1 MAVEIVTSELVV
13 PSEATPRR
21 ALWLSNLDLG
31 ARNGYSPTVYFFHA
45 PSGGGGL
52 PEPFFDVGVLRAALA
67 RALVPFYPF
76 AGRLGVGRGGR
87 AEIDCNAEGALFVV
101 ARSEAALDDFE
112 AGFTPSKAMR
122 DMFVPPY
129 DPAGAEAP
137 LLMLQ
142 VTFFRCGGVALGTA
156 MHHFVI
162 DGRSAFHFIQTW
174 ASIARGD
181 ASAIVPP
188 SLDRTPLR
196 ARSPPTVLFD
206 HSREYRLTATVS
218 PAPVASNTKSP
229 EYASAILRVTGAQA
243 AALRTRA
250 GAPRVSTF
258 RALVSHVWRC
268 ACSARALPHDA
279 ESRLYTM
286 VDMRARLAPPLPDA
300 YFGNAVVRTSAS
312 ARVGDLLSGAN
323 GLGFGA
329 RRLRAATAHGDE
341 YARSLVDH
349 LETADMAA
357 RGGGLPGTDLRV
369 ISWMGMPSHDADF
382 GWGEPALL
390 APALMYYAGFVYLM
404 SCPGK
409 AGDVA
414 VAVALEPHC
423 MARFKELFSEEMA
436 AAM

>member
-1 MAVEIVTSELVV
+1 M
-13 PSEATPRR
+13 
-21 ALWLSNLDLG
+21 
-31 ARNGYSPTVYFFHA
+31 RN
-45 PSGGGGL
+45 
-52 PEPFFDVGVLRAALA
+52 
-67 RALVPFYPF
+67 
-76 AGRLGVGRGGR
+76 
-87 AEIDCNAEGALFVV
+87 
-101 ARSEAALDDFE
+101 
-112 AGFTPSKAMR
+112 
-122 DMFVPPY
+122 MFVPPY
-129 DPAGAEAP
+129 DHAGADAP

-174 ASIARGD
+174 ASIARGGSTTSV
-181 ASAIVPP
+181 APP

-206 HSREYRLTATVS
+206 HSREYRLST
-218 PAPVASNTKSP
+218 PAPAVAVPKSSSSS

-243 AALRTRA
+243 TALRARSG
-250 GAPRVSTF
+250 GASTF

-286 VDMRARLAPPLPDA
+286 VDMRARLVPPLPDA

-312 ARVGDLLSGAN
+312 ARVGDLLSAAD

-329 RRLRAATAHGDE
+329 RRLRAATAHGDG
-341 YARSLVDH
+341 YARSVVDH
-349 LETADMAA
+349 LETADLAA

-382 GWGEPALL
+382 GWGEPVVL
-390 APALMYYAGFVYLM
+390 APALMYYAGFVYLL
-404 SCPGK
+404 SFPGK

-414 VAVALEPHC
+414 VAVALEPEC
-423 MARFKELFSEEMA
+423 MARFKQLFFEEMA
-436 AAM
+436 AAME

>member
-1 MAVEIVTSELVV
+1 MAVQVVTSELVA

-31 ARNGYSPTVYFFHA
+31 ARNGYSPTVYFFRA
-45 PSGGGGL
+45 PDRGDGKAES
-52 PEPFFDVGVLRAALA
+52 FFSAGVLRAALA
-67 RALVPFYPF
+67 RALVPFHPF
-76 AGRLGVGRGGR
+76 AGRLGAGRHGR
-87 AEIDCNAEGALFVV
+87 AEIDCNDEGALFVV

-112 AGFTPSKAMR
+112 GFAPSKAMR

-129 DPAGAEAP
+129 DNAGAGAP

-181 ASAIVPP
+181 ASATVLP

-196 ARSPPTVLFD
+196 ARSPPTVHFD
-206 HSREYRLTATVS
+206 HSREYRLTA
-218 PAPVASNTKSP
+218 PASTDPPVAGGVKPSL

-243 AALRTRA
+243 AALRARA

-258 RALVSHVWRC
+258 RALVAHVWRC
-268 ACSARALPHDA
+268 ACAARSLAPDA

-286 VDMRARLAPPLPDA
+286 IDMRARLSPPLPDA
-300 YFGNAVVRTSAS
+300 YFGNAVVRTSVS
-312 ARVGDLLSGAN
+312 ARVGDLLSGP
-323 GLGFGA
+323 LGFGA
-329 RRLRAATAHGDE
+329 RRLRAATGQGDE
-341 YARSLVDH
+341 YARSVVDY
-349 LETADMAA
+349 LETVDMGALP
-357 RGGGLPGTDLRV
+357 RSGLPGTDLRV

-382 GWGEPALL
+382 GWGEPAFL
-390 APALMYYAGFVYLM
+390 APALMFYPGFVYLM

-409 AGDVA
+409 GGDVA
-414 VAVALEPHC
+414 VAVSLEPDRL
-423 MARFKELFSEEMA
+423 ARFKELFFEEMA
-436 AAM
+436 AME